1 MQPPAKLEPMG
12 ETVETDPTTEQLEA
26 VRTAIDEIDEEIVAL
41 IWRRERL
48 VRLAGGLKD
57 DDAQVRARDRVEE
70 VINHVR
76 EAAEAQEQDSTVVEK
91 TYRAMIDAFIEYE
104 LRTRREDEVQ
114 ARLDAFSRS

>member
-1 MQPPAKLEPMG
+1 MA
-12 ETVETDPTTEQLEA
+12 ETAETDPMTEQLDA

-57 DDAQVRARDRVEE
+57 DDAQVLARDRVDE
-70 VINHVR
+70 VITHVR
-76 EAAEAQEQDSTVVEK
+76 QAAEAQDQDSTVVER

-104 LRTRREDEVQ
+104 LRTRREDEAQ

>member
-1 MQPPAKLEPMG
+1 MA
-12 ETVETDPTTEQLEA
+12 ETAETDPMTEQLEA

-57 DDAQVRARDRVEE
+57 DDAQVLARDRVDE
-70 VINHVR
+70 VITHVR
-76 EAAEAQEQDSTVVEK
+76 QAAEAQDQDSTVVER

-104 LRTRREDEVQ
+104 LRTRREDEAQ

>member
-1 MQPPAKLEPMG
+1 MG
-12 ETVETDPTTEQLEA
+12 ETVETDPTTEQLVA

-76 EAAEAQEQDSTVVEK
+76 EAAQAQEQDSTVVEK
-91 TYRAMIDAFIEYE
+91 TYRAMIDAFIDYE
-104 LRTRREDEVQ
+104 LRTRHEDEAQ

>member
-1 MQPPAKLEPMG
+1 M
-12 ETVETDPTTEQLEA
+12 TEQLDA

-57 DDAQVRARDRVEE
+57 DDAQVLAPERVDE
-70 VINHVR
+70 VISNVR
-76 EAAEAQEQDSTVVEK
+76 QAAEAQDQDCTVVER

-104 LRTRREDEVQ
+104 LRTRREDEAQ